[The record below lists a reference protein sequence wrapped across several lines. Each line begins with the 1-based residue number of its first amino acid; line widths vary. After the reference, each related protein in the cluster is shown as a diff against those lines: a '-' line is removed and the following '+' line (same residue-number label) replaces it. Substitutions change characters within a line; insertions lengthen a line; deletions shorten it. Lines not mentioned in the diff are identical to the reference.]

1 MLAAFWFAI
10 ASAASRYEKYLTI
23 KNPEINKI
31 VMENNDLRINAQY
44 VISLS
49 LFTLLFKL
57 SIGLYRNRYIWRFLN
72 RKTSLDGPWI
82 YVFEDDAQ
90 KVVIIGFFE
99 FEHTFDTLKL
109 ERGICW
115 YATTAEFTEEN
126 RRGTLTSD
134 EVAIGQYY
142 WIVYHMIIRNS
153 TPGTEESEYTGLMQ
167 LKLQEHIGIKRKTLE
182 GILKNHNSNVDH
194 KGLLR
199 AKKLDSLDA
208 KFIEDWGK
216 IREVASKYFDIDFSK

>member
-1 MLAAFWFAI
+1 MKYRKSNFVIMLAAFWFAI

-82 YVFEDDAQ
+82 YVFEDYAQ

-115 YATTAEFTEEN
+115 YATSAEFTEEN

-142 WIVYHMIIRNS
+142 WIVYHM
-153 TPGTEESEYTGLMQ
+153 GTSKN
-167 LKLQEHIGIKRKTLE
+167 KLFR
-182 GILKNHNSNVDH
+182 V
-194 KGLLR
+194 LLQT
-199 AKKLDSLDA
+199 
-208 KFIEDWGK
+208 
-216 IREVASKYFDIDFSK
+216 